1 MTNLQYD
8 AEKRILTGEIEWPKL
23 YFGTKT
29 WEYEI
34 EFDSSFEKIINGSI
48 DQYNNS
54 GELFD
59 CYRLCDPKIPHQD
72 FKLKT
77 DAMETALSRKKK
89 CNLSVSNASNEKLF
103 HQVHETHDSSL
114 AISKI
119 NNATKQAKQFGLKL
133 TMWNDQNCINDSVRL
148 RTVRLR
154 LFELNIRTNY

>member
-1 MTNLQYD
+1 MKNLQYD
-8 AEKRILTGEIEWPKL
+8 AEKRILTGEIEWPKI

-29 WEYEI
+29 WVYEI

-59 CYRLCDPKIPHQD
+59 CYRLCDPKIPDQD

-77 DAMETALSRKKK
+77 DAMETALSRTKK
-89 CNLSVSNASNEKLF
+89 CNHSASIASNEELF
-103 HQVHETHDSSL
+103 HQVHETQDSSL

-119 NNATKQAKQFGLKL
+119 NNATNQAKQFGLKL
-133 TMWNDQNCINDSVRL
+133 TIWNDQNCIDDSVRL
-148 RTVRLR
+148 GTLR
-154 LFELNIRTNY
+154 FGSFELNIRTNY